1 MTFNFGGG
9 GGGTVLGGVA
19 GTGGLGAGALEFGAA
34 ARAPLSLRVSRSSL
48 PNAQPVVVEILGSA
62 TIGEFKQRAC
72 VALNVQEE
80 DV

>member
-1 MTFNFGGG
+1 M
-9 GGGTVLGGVA
+9 
-19 GTGGLGAGALEFGAA
+19 
-34 ARAPLSLRVSRSSL
+34 

-80 DV
+80 DVRVWDYFHNKPYALLEDMTRTLYQVQVSARSSIIRSQRCCRNH